1 MKYKVTF
8 NPIRTEEELTEHYRK
23 HLLNHL
29 VTVFQ
34 WEGLDEDVPTEYL
47 EMTLLLNGCC
57 GFVKYEGKYIPML
70 CNPADKPDPYFRAT
84 SYIYANPAVGNG
96 NISPNAVIF
105 NDLLSAW
112 FPRDCNEVID
122 KYAHLLA
129 AAEVSLRIALKNAR
143 LTHIA
148 VTDNEDD
155 VANINKMFADV
166 ANGALAT
173 TVSTK
178 TLIGDGLKILPT
190 ITSGVDYLRQ
200 ITETREYLYNLFLS
214 EFGVHANT
222 AALKR
227 ERVLTGEIDMQI
239 EKPMFNIESMLQA
252 RQKGAEKVNKEL
264 GLNLKVNINPKFMYV
279 EDESEV
285 NEDVSTPDT
294 ETGDKDTGDEP
305 NETGSNNSVSDGGS
319 GDNSGDTE
327 SKS

>member
-57 GFVKYEGKYIPML
+57 GFVKWEDKYIPML
-70 CNPADKPDPYFRAT
+70 CNPAEKPDPYFRAT
-84 SYIYANPAVGNG
+84 SYIYANPVVGSG

-105 NDLLSAW
+105 NDMLSAW

-190 ITSGVDYLRQ
+190 VSNATDYLRQ
-200 ITETREYLYNLFLS
+200 ITEAREYLYNLFLS
-214 EFGVHANT
+214 EFGIHANT
-222 AALKR
+222 VLKR
-227 ERVLTGEIDMQI
+227 ERQLTGEIDMQI

-264 GLNLKVNINPKFMYV
+264 GINLKVRINPKFMYV

-294 ETGDKDTGDEP
+294 ETGDENTGNEP
-305 NETGSNNSVSDGGS
+305 NETSADINVSDGGS

-327 SKS
+327 S

>member
-294 ETGDKDTGDEP
+294 ETGDEDSGDEP

>member
-29 VTVFQ
+29 VTVFV

-57 GFVKYEGKYIPML
+57 GFVKWEDKYIPML

-84 SYIYANPAVGNG
+84 SYIYANPVVGSG

-129 AAEVSLRIALKNAR
+129 AAEISLKIALKNAR

-190 ITSGVDYLRQ
+190 VSNATDYLRQ
-200 ITETREYLYNLFLS
+200 ITEAREYLYNLFLS
-214 EFGVHANT
+214 EFGIHANT
-222 AALKR
+222 VLKR
-227 ERVLTGEIDMQI
+227 ERQLTGEIDMQI

-264 GLNLKVNINPKFMYV
+264 GLSLEVSINPKFMYV

-294 ETGDKDTGDEP
+294 ETGDEDTGNEP
-305 NETGSNNSVSDGGS
+305 NETSSDNDVSDSGS
-319 GDNSGDTE
+319 GDDRGDTE
-327 SKS
+327 S

>member
-1 MKYKVTF
+1 VKYKVTF

-23 HLLNHL
+23 HLLNRL

-70 CNPADKPDPYFRAT
+70 CNPSEKPDPYFRAT

-200 ITETREYLYNLFLS
+200 ITEAREYLYNLFLS
-214 EFGVHANT
+214 EFGIHANT
-222 AALKR
+222 VLKR
-227 ERVLTGEIDMQI
+227 ERQLTGEIDMQI

-252 RQKGAEKVNKEL
+252 RQKCAEKVNREL
-264 GLNLKVNINPKFMYV
+264 GLNLKVRINPKFMYV

-294 ETGDKDTGDEP
+294 ETGDEDTGNQS
-305 NETGSNNSVSDGGS
+305 NETGADNSVSDSGS
-319 GDNSGDTE
+319 GSDSGDAE

>member
-57 GFVKYEGKYIPML
+57 GFVKWEDKYIPML

-84 SYIYANPAVGNG
+84 SYIYANPVVGSG

-112 FPRDCNEVID
+112 FPRDCSEVID

-214 EFGVHANT
+214 EFGIHANT
-222 AALKR
+222 AAMKR

-239 EKPMFNIESMLQA
+239 EKPMFNVESMLQA
-252 RQKGAEKVNKEL
+252 REKGAEKVNKEL
-264 GLNLKVNINPKFMYV
+264 GLNLKVTINPKFMYV
-279 EDESEV
+279 ESEV
-285 NEDVSTPDT
+285 NEDVSTPDP
-294 ETGDKDTGDEP
+294 ETSDEDAGNQSDETDADNNIPDGD
-305 NETGSNNSVSDGGS
+305 S
-319 GDNSGDTE
+319 GDDRGNTE
-327 SKS
+327 S

>member
-57 GFVKYEGKYIPML
+57 GFVKWEDKYIPML
-70 CNPADKPDPYFRAT
+70 CNPAEKPDPYFRAT
-84 SYIYANPAVGNG
+84 SYIYANPVVGSG

-190 ITSGVDYLRQ
+190 VTNGTDYLRQ
-200 ITETREYLYNLFLS
+200 ICESREYLYNLFLS
-214 EFGVHANT
+214 EFGIHANT

-252 RQKGAEKVNKEL
+252 REKGAEKVNKEL
-264 GLNLKVNINPKFMYV
+264 GLNLKVSINPKFMYV

-294 ETGDKDTGDEP
+294 ETGDEDTGNQSD
-305 NETGSNNSVSDGGS
+305 ETGADNNVSDGDS
-319 GDNSGDTE
+319 GDDRGDTE
-327 SKS
+327 S

>member
-57 GFVKYEGKYIPML
+57 GFVKWDGKYIPML

-84 SYIYANPAVGNG
+84 SYIYANPVVGSG
-96 NISPNAVIF
+96 NISPDAVIF

-129 AAEVSLRIALKNAR
+129 AAEISLKIALKNAR

-190 ITSGVDYLRQ
+190 VSNATDYLRQ
-200 ITETREYLYNLFLS
+200 ITEAREYLYNLFLS
-214 EFGVHANT
+214 EFGIHANT
-222 AALKR
+222 VLKR
-227 ERVLTGEIDMQI
+227 ERQLTGEIDMQI

-264 GLNLKVNINPKFMYV
+264 GLSLKVSINPKFMYV

-285 NEDVSTPDT
+285 NENVSTPDT
-294 ETGDKDTGDEP
+294 ETGDEDTGNQSDE
-305 NETGSNNSVSDGGS
+305 TSADNNVSDGNS
-319 GDNSGDTE
+319 GDNRGDTE
-327 SKS
+327 S

>member
-34 WEGLDEDVPTEYL
+34 WEGLDEGVPTEYL

-57 GFVKYEGKYIPML
+57 GFVKWEDKYIPML

-84 SYIYANPAVGNG
+84 SYIYANPVVGSG

-105 NDLLSAW
+105 NDMLSAW

-200 ITETREYLYNLFLS
+200 ITEAREYLYNLFLS
-214 EFGVHANT
+214 EFGIHANT
-222 AALKR
+222 VLKR
-227 ERVLTGEIDMQI
+227 ERQLTGEIDMQI

-252 RQKGAEKVNKEL
+252 RQKCAEKVNREL
-264 GLNLKVNINPKFMYV
+264 GLNLKVRINPKFMYV

-294 ETGDKDTGDEP
+294 ETGDEDTGNEP
-305 NETGSNNSVSDGGS
+305 NETGADNNVSDGDS
-319 GDNSGDTE
+319 GNDRGDTE
-327 SKS
+327 S

>member
-34 WEGLDEDVPTEYL
+34 WEGLDEDVPIEYL

-57 GFVKYEGKYIPML
+57 GFVKWEDKYIPML
-70 CNPADKPDPYFRAT
+70 CNPADKTDPYFRAT
-84 SYIYANPAVGNG
+84 SYIYANPVVGSG

-105 NDLLSAW
+105 NDMLSAW

-122 KYAHLLA
+122 KYSHLLA

-190 ITSGVDYLRQ
+190 VSNATDYLRQ
-200 ITETREYLYNLFLS
+200 ITESREYLYNLFLS
-214 EFGVHANT
+214 EFGIHANT
-222 AALKR
+222 VLKR
-227 ERVLTGEIDMQI
+227 ERQLTGEIDMQI

-252 RQKGAEKVNKEL
+252 RQKGAEKVNREL
-264 GLNLKVNINPKFMYV
+264 GLNLKVSINPKFMYV

-285 NEDVSTPDT
+285 NEDVSTPDA
-294 ETGDKDTGDEP
+294 ETGDEDTGNEP
-305 NETGSNNSVSDGGS
+305 NETDADNNVSDGGS
-319 GDNSGDTE
+319 GSDSGDTE

>member
-1 MKYKVTF
+1 VKYKVTF

-34 WEGLDEDVPTEYL
+34 WEGLEEDVPAEYL

-57 GFVKYEGKYIPML
+57 GFVKWEDKYIPML

-84 SYIYANPAVGNG
+84 SYIYANPVVGSG

-105 NDLLSAW
+105 NDMLGAW

-129 AAEVSLRIALKNAR
+129 AAEISLKIALKNAR

-190 ITSGVDYLRQ
+190 VSNATDYLRQ
-200 ITETREYLYNLFLS
+200 ITEAREYLYNLFLS
-214 EFGVHANT
+214 EFGIHANT
-222 AALKR
+222 VLKR
-227 ERVLTGEIDMQI
+227 ERQLTGEIDMQI

-264 GLNLKVNINPKFMYV
+264 GLNLKVSINPKFMYV

-294 ETGDKDTGDEP
+294 ETGDEDIGDQSD
-305 NETGSNNSVSDGGS
+305 ETSADNGVSDSGS
-319 GDNSGDTE
+319 GSDSGDAE